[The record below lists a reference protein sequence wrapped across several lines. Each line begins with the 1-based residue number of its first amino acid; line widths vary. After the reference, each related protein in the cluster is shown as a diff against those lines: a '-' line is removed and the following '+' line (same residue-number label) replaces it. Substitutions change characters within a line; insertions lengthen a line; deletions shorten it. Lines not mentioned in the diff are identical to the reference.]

1 MGTTLPSSGIVHVSP
16 PGHTPSRRSRLSA
29 YDLLFQG
36 DLLELYA
43 ALGTRALVSSS
54 DDREKEADTLQVQ

>member
-1 MGTTLPSSGIVHVSP
+1 MVLCCVST
-16 PGHTPSRRSRLSA
+16 PGPLA
-29 YDLLFQG
+29 VCIGFAVPG

-54 DDREKEADTLQVQ
+54 DDREKEADTL